1 MNLDFVNNLF
11 NNLKENKLAIDFMN
25 ELSDYLE
32 NNGWNNLL
40 ADDLT
45 INDTKIISKYK
56 DNMLKERANIL
67 QDYAE
72 NTKEAG
78 EMYYIYN
85 VSENEKNSYNI
96 SKTDKSH
103 KILTLSIDELPKGT
117 QLGSVLRKQ
126 GDKFILDANATRI
139 VGKRIN
145 EMIEEQIKK
154 QNQFL
159 QDKRIDGHMYEVEE
173 KDNGG
178 IWLYDLNNIEGGGIE
193 EFEEIEFPK
202 NLYQMSKR
210 GDKFLYKDGEY
221 QKVE

>member
-11 NNLKENKLAIDFMN
+11 NNLKENKLAKDFMN

-32 NNGWNNLL
+32 NNEWNNLL

-45 INDTKIISKYK
+45 INDNKIISKYK
-56 DNMLKERANIL
+56 DKMLKERSNIL
-67 QDYAE
+67 QNYAE
-72 NTKEAG
+72 STREAG

-85 VSENEKNSYNI
+85 ISQNERNSYNI
-96 SKTDKSH
+96 SKADKSH
-103 KILTLSIDELPKGT
+103 KVVTMSVEDLPEGA

-145 EMIEEQIKK
+145 EMIEEQIKE

-159 QDKRIDGHMYEVEE
+159 SDKRIEGHTYEVKE
-173 KDNGG
+173 KDNDR
-178 IWLYDLNNIEGGGIE
+178 IWLYDLNNIDGGGIE

-202 NLYQMSKR
+202 DLYKLAKN
-210 GDKFLYKDGEY
+210 GDKFIYKYGIYKEI
-221 QKVE
+221 E